1 MDATAFADD
10 EDDVASKASAEPIR
24 VVVRVRPPLDDR
36 AGPASQLSIQPPN
49 SICVHRGGRHQGDVE
64 AQFDAVLGFE
74 SSQRSVYQHVAPAVD
89 AALAGINATVFAYG
103 QTGSGKTYTL
113 FGGLLPGDPQARADV
128 GSSEWAASAGGMSEG
143 MAARALRHI
152 FDRADAL
159 AAEGTRLALS
169 CSFLEVYN
177 EHVSDLLL
185 PSGAKAAWG
194 TSGAWG
200 GGGGGGGTADGGSG
214 LTLREDH
221 GDVRVIGLTEV
232 PVHHV
237 TQALALVR
245 RALRGRASRQTDMN
259 QRSSRSHAVL
269 QLTLEQASLAGSPSP
284 GGRDANRTVNAVLS
298 AKLNLVDLAGSE
310 RMASE
315 SGNAA
320 LGEQQHKREMVAINK
335 SLSAL
340 ANCISALAQGGKR
353 SHVPYRDSV
362 LTRLLQASLGGHSRT
377 LLLAT
382 VAPSDKCADE
392 TISTLRFA
400 DRAKHVMLRAVPNAP
415 ADLGETLQQQRRR
428 FESRI
433 ERLQQQV
440 LGLKEMLARR
450 DREMH
455 EKDMHERE
463 LREREW
469 REGREG
475 WRGAHAGRGDE
486 SSRAR
491 QLRAMV
497 SDAATLSSP
506 ERGGGLGAGGE
517 RALEIERERAAV
529 ASENEA
535 RLRTALSEVMVEL
548 ERERSERR
556 RLESLLAEA
565 RTQGFVGGGGGGG
578 GGSGGGG
585 GTARQRHSE
594 ASEPNSAPSARPSG
608 GSAEEDAMLREV
620 MAELQLQERELA
632 RIRQEER
639 EIEALLRGAGG
650 GGGGGGA
657 GGLPVGGGYSSRAAV
672 GSVYGAGHGRPNLV
686 SPRELLPPE
695 KAKAQ
700 QHPFAYSWNDA
711 GAPPPVRT
719 GWQPPGGVGAPH
731 PPSLQPAEATFG
743 RGSGGS
749 GRRAPAFNL
758 LADKTSVHYDPRAD
772 KNSRFYDPECDPN
785 SKWYRGSGGGGGGG
799 GSGGGGGGGGSGG
812 GGGGGGGGG
821 HHAGSGGL
829 GGGGPPRSAEPPPE
843 YGEPS
848 PREHSPPHG
857 RRGGAAN
864 GRRERRG
871 NKPAADKEIGA
882 RIGSSDKEIGAALA
896 AAQGLANMGKA
907 DMGSLYYVLGSQ
919 ASSSRVKQLHHMLQR
934 RRAPSSD
941 EVMTG
946 WRPEADGHLPLGA
959 AGELGGGGGG
969 E

>member
-1 MDATAFADD
+1 MEGNASDPLADD

-128 GSSEWAASAGGMSEG
+128 GSSEWAASTGGMSEG

-194 TSGAWG
+194 TS
-200 GGGGGGGTADGGSG
+200 
-214 LTLREDH
+214 
-221 GDVRVIGLTEV
+221 
-232 PVHHV
+232 
-237 TQALALVR
+237 
-245 RALRGRASRQTDMN
+245 DMN

-284 GGRDANRTVNAVLS
+284 GGRGANRTVC

-463 LREREW
+463 LRERDWREG

-475 WRGAHAGRGDE
+475 WRGALAGRGDE
-486 SSRAR
+486 SARAR

-506 ERGGGLGAGGE
+506 ERGGGLGAAGE

-535 RLRTALSEVMVEL
+535 RLRTALSEVMTEL

-556 RLESLLAEA
+556 
-565 RTQGFVGGGGGGG
+565 
-578 GGSGGGG
+578 
-585 GTARQRHSE
+585 
-594 ASEPNSAPSARPSG
+594 
-608 GSAEEDAMLREV
+608 
-620 MAELQLQERELA
+620 
-632 RIRQEER
+632 
-639 EIEALLRGAGG
+639 
-650 GGGGGGA
+650 
-657 GGLPVGGGYSSRAAV
+657 
-672 GSVYGAGHGRPNLV
+672 
-686 SPRELLPPE
+686 
-695 KAKAQ
+695 
-700 QHPFAYSWNDA
+700 
-711 GAPPPVRT
+711 
-719 GWQPPGGVGAPH
+719 
-731 PPSLQPAEATFG
+731 
-743 RGSGGS
+743 
-749 GRRAPAFNL
+749 
-758 LADKTSVHYDPRAD
+758 
-772 KNSRFYDPECDPN
+772 
-785 SKWYRGSGGGGGGG
+785 
-799 GSGGGGGGGGSGG
+799 
-812 GGGGGGGGG
+812 
-821 HHAGSGGL
+821 
-829 GGGGPPRSAEPPPE
+829 
-843 YGEPS
+843 
-848 PREHSPPHG
+848 
-857 RRGGAAN
+857 
-864 GRRERRG
+864 
-871 NKPAADKEIGA
+871 
-882 RIGSSDKEIGAALA
+882 
-896 AAQGLANMGKA
+896 
-907 DMGSLYYVLGSQ
+907 
-919 ASSSRVKQLHHMLQR
+919 
-934 RRAPSSD
+934 
-941 EVMTG
+941 
-946 WRPEADGHLPLGA
+946 
-959 AGELGGGGGG
+959 
-969 E
+969 

>member
-1 MDATAFADD
+1 MEIATAFADD

-74 SSQRSVYQHVAPAVD
+74 SSQRSVYQHVATAVD

-284 GGRDANRTVNAVLS
+284 GGRGANRTVC

-340 ANCISALAQGGKR
+340 ATCISALAQGGKR

-415 ADLGETLQQQRRR
+415 ADLGETLQQNGCSSRFLGSRRC
-428 FESRI
+428 SRAVI
-433 ERLQQQV
+433 
-440 LGLKEMLARR
+440 ARCTR
-450 DREMH
+450 RTCMRGSCVSATGA
-455 EKDMHERE
+455 K
-463 LREREW
+463 
-469 REGREG
+469 GA
-475 WRGAHAGRGDE
+475 RGA
-486 SSRAR
+486 
-491 QLRAMV
+491 
-497 SDAATLSSP
+497 
-506 ERGGGLGAGGE
+506 RGGEEPLQGA
-517 RALEIERERAAV
+517 AM
-529 ASENEA
+529 N
-535 RLRTALSEVMVEL
+535 RLA
-548 ERERSERR
+548 
-556 RLESLLAEA
+556 
-565 RTQGFVGGGGGGG
+565 
-578 GGSGGGG
+578 
-585 GTARQRHSE
+585 
-594 ASEPNSAPSARPSG
+594 
-608 GSAEEDAMLREV
+608 
-620 MAELQLQERELA
+620 
-632 RIRQEER
+632 
-639 EIEALLRGAGG
+639 
-650 GGGGGGA
+650 
-657 GGLPVGGGYSSRAAV
+657 
-672 GSVYGAGHGRPNLV
+672 LV
-686 SPRELLPPE
+686 S
-695 KAKAQ
+695 
-700 QHPFAYSWNDA
+700 
-711 GAPPPVRT
+711 
-719 GWQPPGGVGAPH
+719 
-731 PPSLQPAEATFG
+731 
-743 RGSGGS
+743 
-749 GRRAPAFNL
+749 
-758 LADKTSVHYDPRAD
+758 
-772 KNSRFYDPECDPN
+772 C
-785 SKWYRGSGGGGGGG
+785 
-799 GSGGGGGGGGSGG
+799 
-812 GGGGGGGGG
+812 
-821 HHAGSGGL
+821 
-829 GGGGPPRSAEPPPE
+829 
-843 YGEPS
+843 
-848 PREHSPPHG
+848 
-857 RRGGAAN
+857 
-864 GRRERRG
+864 ER
-871 NKPAADKEIGA
+871 
-882 RIGSSDKEIGAALA
+882 
-896 AAQGLANMGKA
+896 
-907 DMGSLYYVLGSQ
+907 
-919 ASSSRVKQLHHMLQR
+919 
-934 RRAPSSD
+934 
-941 EVMTG
+941 
-946 WRPEADGHLPLGA
+946 W
-959 AGELGGGGGG
+959 
-969 E
+969 